1 MSKQDGTDEMVGAE
15 DGLSIPIPPLGDQ
28 LSWVPKG
35 AEGGFGQSPL
45 LSEPKSSTPLDSLET
60 DKAIPS
66 VVLWAMKYMRRGLF
80 SATSGSDVIRWKSG
94 DEDER
99 LATFAIDDGYDHC
112 MVGRIVGSSPD
123 GCTYCLVTR
132 VKRLDFEEVRQ
143 GVTEE
148 SALISLGRSFSLCGV
163 IEGSTSNVV
172 RVAGYRRYRD
182 VPSEYLPPSPFIQ
195 FAETL

>member
-1 MSKQDGTDEMVGAE
+1 MSEQDDIDELVGAN
-15 DGLSIPIPPLGDQ
+15 DGLPIPIPVRGNQ
-28 LSWVPKG
+28 RFFVPQG
-35 AEGGFGQSPL
+35 AQGGFGQSPVV
-45 LSEPKSSTPLDSLET
+45 SEPIGSTPLDSHES
-60 DKAIPS
+60 DKSIPP

-80 SATSGSDVIRWKSG
+80 STTSGSDVIRWKSG
-94 DEDER
+94 DEDEHQ
-99 LATFAIDDGYDHC
+99 ATFVVDDGYDHC
-112 MVGRIVGSSPD
+112 MVARFVGCSPD
-123 GCTYCLVTR
+123 GCIYCLVTR

-143 GVTEE
+143 GVTDA

-195 FAETL
+195 FPDSL